1 MVIKILIILKKRVG
15 VISNIGFVVISKVQQ
30 ILLRSYSQQEGQ
42 ASPNDHTPQKKQS
55 MSLFVS
61 GETQQPFQSSSDGGM
76 SAAGMSCL
84 FAMLFDAGD
93 SGIPDEVTLSSG
105 IVGAAT
111 TNPAT
116 TARSRMDRRCMLAR

>member
-55 MSLFVS
+55 MSLLVFF
-61 GETQQPFQSSSDGGM
+61 ETQQPFQSSSDGGM
-76 SAAGMSCL
+76 DAAGMACL
-84 FAMLFDAGD
+84 FAMFFDVGESD
-93 SGIPDEVTLSSG
+93 IPDEVTSD

-116 TARSRMDRRCMLAR
+116 TARGRMDRRCMLAR